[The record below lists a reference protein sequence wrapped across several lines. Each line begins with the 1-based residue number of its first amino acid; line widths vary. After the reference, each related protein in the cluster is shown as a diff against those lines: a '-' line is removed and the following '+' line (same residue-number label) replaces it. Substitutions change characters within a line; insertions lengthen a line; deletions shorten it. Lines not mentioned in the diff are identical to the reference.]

1 MRRKHLLLLAVLLLV
16 LAVSC
21 DGQAMVE
28 SKESLCVA
36 SWNVQNLFNA
46 VLDGNEYEEY
56 KPSSGWSQ
64 SAYESRLSNASKV
77 LGHLPSASSYIVVLN
92 EIENPDVV
100 EDLIKTGDSAK
111 MGFRYYACAGAE
123 GGAIQTAVVSSIPI
137 KGARVHSVSDDLRPI
152 LEVEF
157 DTSYGK
163 LFILAVH
170 FKSNIGGQAETAFKR
185 VESASVV
192 RQISRQI
199 QKESPGCLV
208 MVCGDMNEECW
219 DENCMGRFEYS
230 DCPLKVSDSF
240 VRDFWYC
247 FWLDQDLG
255 LWPGGSY
262 MYNEE
267 WKSYDN
273 ILVSQA
279 GKDGTGWEFD
289 SCGIVFEGIIKTAD
303 QKPFSWDRS
312 LLRGVSDHLPV
323 WTVFV
328 PSL

>member
-1 MRRKHLLLLAVLLLV
+1 MRIKHLLLLTILLLTFV
-16 LAVSC
+16 VSC

-28 SKESLCVA
+28 GEDSLCVV

-46 VLDGNEYEEY
+46 VLDGSEYDEY

-64 SAYESRLSNASKV
+64 SAYENRLSNASKV
-77 LGHLPSASSYIVVLN
+77 LGYFPSATSYIVVLN
-92 EIENPDVV
+92 EIENPNVV
-100 EDLIKTGDSAK
+100 EDLINTGDILK
-111 MGFRYYACAGAE
+111 MGFRYYACAGIE

-137 KGARVHSVSDDLRPI
+137 KGARIHSVSEDQRPI

-170 FKSNIGGQAETAFKR
+170 FKSNIGGQSETAVKR

-199 QKESPGCLV
+199 QKENPGCLV
-208 MVCGDMNEECW
+208 LVCGDMNEECW
-219 DENCMGRFEYS
+219 DENSMGRFEYS
-230 DCPLKVSDSF
+230 DCPLKVSDTF
-240 VRDFWYC
+240 LRDSWYC
-247 FWLDQDLG
+247 FWLDQNLG

-267 WKSYDN
+267 WKCYDN

-279 GKDGTGWEFD
+279 GEDGTGWEYN

-303 QKPFSWDRS
+303 QKPYSWDRS

-323 WTVFV
+323 WVTFF
-328 PSL
+328 PSV